1 MPPTLNIY
9 TRKLRWKFLLFI
21 AAISIGVSSLLY
33 TNNLVRKL
41 AVEERKRAELLFE
54 AQRKIINAEMTDPN
68 LDFYGK
74 VIENNETVPVIV
86 LDSLDNI
93 SFMRNID
100 PAKMKN
106 PRYLKKKLEQMKEAS
121 DPIIVNVTPKERQ
134 FLYYSKSTILTK
146 LTVYPF
152 VQLGIILLFILVAY
166 FAFSS
171 SRNAEQNQVWVGLS
185 KETAHQL
192 GTPISSLLAWLEMM
206 KLKSSDPDLLIELEK
221 DVKRLEKITE
231 RFSKIGSRPILKKDN
246 LITVIS
252 SAVNYLKTRSSGSVK
267 FNVHLTSEELLVP
280 INASLFEWVIE
291 NICKNAI
298 DATNGK
304 GEVDIFISD
313 HNQVVYVDVSDTG
326 KGISKGLFKTIF
338 KPGYTT
344 KERGWGLG
352 LSLAKRIVEE
362 YHDGRIFVHQSEIG
376 KGTVIR
382 IVLKKQ

>member
-1 MPPTLNIY
+1 M
-9 TRKLRWKFLLFI
+9 
-21 AAISIGVSSLLY
+21 
-33 TNNLVRKL
+33 RKL